1 MPAGADPVLWLLNLT
16 KLGML
21 YLRERRKKHGPLE
34 ALETSHALTSQYV
47 PPLDASQGCK
57 AGHDENH

>member
-1 MPAGADPVLWLLNLT
+1 MPAGADPVLWLL
-16 KLGML
+16 KLNKIGDAL
-21 YLRERRKKHGPLE
+21 FKGKKKKHGPLE
-34 ALETSHALTSQYV
+34 ALETFHALTSQYV